1 MQVDQKPKRRIA
13 SRAVSQPLSK
23 TRQESSSDDDSDVP
37 EADDEGGSWI
47 NSSGDTQNLMQN
59 DLECNDDISMSQSL
73 VSLGNIHIKIQNF
86 DIIACS
92 NFPITYISDREP
104 TTVDTACCDYK
115 GINYICYTIHT
126 FF

>member
-73 VSLGNIHIKIQNF
+73 VSPGN
-86 DIIACS
+86 
-92 NFPITYISDREP
+92 TYKN
-104 TTVDTACCDYK
+104 TK
-115 GINYICYTIHT
+115 
-126 FF
+126 F